1 MHHAADGTDMGAV
14 ADVIARL
21 SLWLRRQVQVGVSTS
36 TITTLD
42 SLVDEPL
49 RISEL
54 AEREAISQPG
64 MTTLINRFEASGY
77 AERVADPSDR
87 RATLV
92 RITETG
98 RTVLSERHAARTSW
112 LRDELSHLDAADQAA
127 LAAALPAITRLI
139 TRTNSISRTN
149 SITPNKEKATL

>member
-1 MHHAADGTDMGAV
+1 MGAV
-14 ADVIARL
+14 ADVIARM

-42 SLVDEPL
+42 SLVDGPL
-49 RISEL
+49 RVSEL
-54 AEREAISQPG
+54 AEREALSQPG
-64 MTTLINRFEASGY
+64 MTTLINRLETAGY
-77 AERVADPSDR
+77 AERVADPSDG

-98 RTVLSERHAARTSW
+98 RQVLRERHTARTEW
-112 LRDELSHLDAADQAA
+112 LRDELIHLDASDQAA

-139 TRTNSISRTN
+139 TRT
-149 SITPNKEKATL
+149 KEKAAI